1 MLLLDKRDKA
11 SPVPMQALAV
21 KKWDCHD
28 LAIGLAEVVVFAVL
42 YGSRVAN
49 KGSSVASLPG
59 ATVELAIWPRPR
71 DRIERN

>member
-28 LAIGLAEVVVFAVL
+28 LAIGLAGAVVFAVL
-42 YGSRVAN
+42 YGSRAAN

-59 ATVELAIWPRPR
+59 ANVELAIWPRPR
-71 DRIERN
+71 DCVERN